1 MFEYLNHMIPQII
14 SKNVHKSFVWYA
26 MKKTDVV
33 MFSWMIHRLLLVYR
47 KIVSIHLKGRLM
59 QIDKKII
66 GEMTICGKDLIS
78 RLSDYPF
85 CVCFPLPPPP
95 PLSCNSM
102 SVVTLKVHLG
112 GVSAWSMSS
121 TGFSQEGQTPP
132 SVHLPFKYHAFQ
144 SRVQCY
150 LVTLRTTWLHWLV

>member
-1 MFEYLNHMIPQII
+1 MIPQII

-59 QIDKKII
+59 QIDKKNYWGDDDLWKGSDIK
-66 GEMTICGKDLIS
+66 TI
-78 RLSDYPF
+78 RLSF
-85 CVCFPLPPPP
+85 LCLFPPHTPPP
-95 PLSCNSM
+95 PLSCNNM
-102 SVVTLKVHLG
+102 SVVTLKVNLG
-112 GVSAWSMSS
+112 GVSAWAMSS